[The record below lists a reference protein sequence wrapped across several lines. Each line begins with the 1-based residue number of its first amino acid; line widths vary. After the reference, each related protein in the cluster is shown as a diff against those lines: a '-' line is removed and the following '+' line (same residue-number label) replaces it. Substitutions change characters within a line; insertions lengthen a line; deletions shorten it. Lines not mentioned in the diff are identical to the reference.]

1 MTDATDYT
9 ADLIVADLQTRGVRV
24 ARLDPGAGPVR
35 IEATL
40 ARGRWRD
47 AIGDEHRAIDLGE
60 VVSVLWR
67 WPTAPAGHPAIADT
81 AQRSWAAREDMA
93 AVFGV
98 LKSLPVRWIN
108 HPDLA
113 AAANSKPGQ
122 LVTATECG
130 LTVPDTIVTTSG
142 EAVRRWARGR
152 EVLFKAFYAQGAD
165 EDAMVVA
172 TRADPDTV
180 PDGLGAACLFQEVIP
195 GAPVRLTMI
204 GAQAFAVVITGTGDL
219 DWRPV
224 QHRLTFTPTGVPPEV
239 MVGVRD
245 FMHRYRLEYGAFD
258 FIATADDAWTFLEIN
273 PTGMYGFVEIQSGL
287 SITEAIADRLCDP
300 VRSAIRPGVE
310 TRVSRPGVDTS
321 LPCH

>member
-1 MTDATDYT
+1 VTGTVLVMTDATDYT
-9 ADLIVADLQTRGVRV
+9 ADLIVADLQTRGVQV
-24 ARLDPGAGPVR
+24 ARLNPGAGPVR

-47 AIGDEHRAIDLGE
+47 ALGDEHRAIDLGE

-67 WPTAPAGHPAIADT
+67 WPTAPAGHPAIGDPAR
-81 AQRSWAAREDMA
+81 RSWAAREDTA

-122 LVTATECG
+122 LVTAAECG

-142 EAVRRWARGR
+142 NAVRRWAQGR
-152 EVLFKAFYAQGAD
+152 EVLFKAFHAQGAD
-165 EDAMVVA
+165 EDAMVIA
-172 TRADPDTV
+172 TRVNPAELPDE
-180 PDGLGAACLFQEVIP
+180 LGAACLFQEIIP
-195 GAPVRLTMI
+195 GTPVRLTMV
-204 GAQAFAVVITGTGDL
+204 GGQAFAVVITGTSDL

-224 QHRLTFTPTGVPPEV
+224 QHRLTFTPTDVPLSV
-239 MVGVRD
+239 LARVRE
-245 FMHRYRLEYGAFD
+245 FMRRFRLEYGAFD
-258 FIATADDAWTFLEIN
+258 FIATADGAWTFLEIN

-287 SITEAIADRLCDP
+287 PITKAITDRLCEP
-300 VRSAIRPGVE
+300 VRSA
-310 TRVSRPGVDTS
+310 TRHSAAVGR
-321 LPCH
+321 